1 MTVTGEALVA
11 GVMGWPV
18 AHSRSPR
25 LHGFWLRAYGVDGA
39 YVPLAVPPDGFE
51 RALRALP
58 ALGFRGCNVTLPHKE
73 RALALAD
80 AADAAARRIGA
91 ANTVVVGADGALEV
105 SNTDAFGFMENL
117 RQRAPGWPAARPA
130 AVLGAGGAGRA
141 VVVALLDAGAPEVRL
156 ANRTA
161 GRARDLA
168 GEFGRAGPAGRLER
182 ARGRPRR
189 RGAGRQRHPARHGPA
204 SRRSTCR
211 WIRFP
216 ATPRS
221 ATWSTPRWRP
231 ACCAARPRGAST
243 RSMAWAC
250 SCTRPGPA
258 SPPGSGA
265 SRKSPP
271 PSAPMSPRAS

>member
-168 GEFGRAGPAGRLER
+168 GEFGGRVLPVAWNER
-182 ARGRPRR
+182 EDALD
-189 RGAGRQRHPARHGPA
+189 GAGLVVNATRLGMAGQPPLDLSLDPLPRDAAVCDLVYAPLETGLL
-204 SRRSTCR
+204 RR
-211 WIRFP
+211 
-216 ATPRS
+216 A
-221 ATWSTPRWRP
+221 
-231 ACCAARPRGAST
+231 AARRLDAVDGLGMLLHQA
-243 RSMAWAC
+243 
-250 SCTRPGPA
+250 RPGFAAWFGREPEVTA
-258 SPPGSGA
+258 A
-265 SRKSPP
+265 L
-271 PSAPMSPRAS
+271 RAHVAEGL